1 MKRICSILRCSKKEG
16 MYLYVDKEAGID
28 SVPDTLRRQ
37 IGNVELA
44 MTLMISEDKK
54 LARASAKDVLQAI
67 SENGFYLQMPPVLNS
82 AGDTEMQNL
91 RNKNS
96 KLS

>member
-1 MKRICSILRCSKKEG
+1 MKRICSIFRCSKKEG
-16 MYLYVDKEAGID
+16 MYLYVDKKAGID
-28 SVPDTLRRQ
+28 SIPDQLRRQ
-37 IGNVELA
+37 LGDVELA

-54 LARASAKDVLQAI
+54 LARANAKEVLQAI
-67 SENGFYLQMPPVLNS
+67 SGNGFYLQMPPVLHS

>member
-16 MYLYVDKEAGID
+16 MYLYVDKSAGIE
-28 SVPDTLRRQ
+28 SIPDKLRRQ
-37 IGNVELA
+37 LGDVELA

-54 LARASAKDVLQAI
+54 LARANAKEVLQAI
-67 SENGFYLQMPPVLNS
+67 RENGFYLQMPPTLHS
-82 AGDTEMQNL
+82 AGDTEMKNL